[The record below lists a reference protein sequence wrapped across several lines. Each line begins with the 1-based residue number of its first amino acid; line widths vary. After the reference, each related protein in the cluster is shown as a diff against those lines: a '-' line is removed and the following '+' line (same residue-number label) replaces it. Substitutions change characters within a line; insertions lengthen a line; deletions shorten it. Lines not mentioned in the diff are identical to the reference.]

1 MYRKI
6 QGLRV
11 IKLLLYSVLLV
22 MGGLFVPILFAFIPA
37 MFLSEMR
44 FQGVL
49 PISGVFVG
57 ACALIG
63 LLTDPLLGL
72 TILTVMGPLIL
83 ILDYCMRTD
92 RSVDTTMALGTLLF
106 LVSLGFILYRTGT
119 LQAIESGEFIKNF
132 SAVQAEVLQR
142 ASLTD
147 VERARLAITMKTAV
161 NRAMDLLPAFFLLSG
176 LVVVYLSYRISG
188 RNMRI
193 GGEKVICPGPFFLM
207 HLPRVPVLISMGL
220 LGATLVM
227 NNLMS
232 LGIEPYITNGL
243 VVLVAL
249 LAFQGM
255 SIVNFYLLRFVPS
268 PIVRGLLMLFILVV
282 PVGQMGLG
290 ALGLIDQFID
300 VRSLEGV

>member
-11 IKLLLYSVLLV
+11 LKLLLYSVLLV

-119 LQAIESGEFIKNF
+119 LQAIESGELMKNF
-132 SAVQAEVLQR
+132 SAVQGEILQK
-142 ASLTD
+142 ASLTEM
-147 VERARLAITMKTAV
+147 ERARLAMTMKTAV
-161 NRAMDLLPAFFLLSG
+161 NRAMDLLPAFFLLTG

-207 HLPRVPVLISMGL
+207 HLPRVPALISVGL
-220 LGATLVM
+220 LGAALAM
-227 NNLMS
+227 NNFMS
-232 LGIEPYITNGL
+232 LGIEPYIMNGL
-243 VVLVAL
+243 VVVVAL
-249 LAFQGM
+249 LACQGM

-268 PIVRGLLMLFILVV
+268 PILRGLIMFFILVV
-282 PVGQMGLG
+282 PVGQMGLA

-300 VRSLEGV
+300 VRSIEGA

>member
-11 IKLLLYSVLLV
+11 LKLLLYSVLLV

-106 LVSLGFILYRTGT
+106 LVSLGFIMYRTGT
-119 LQAIESGEFIKNF
+119 YQAIESGELMKNF
-132 SAVQAEVLQR
+132 SAVQGEILQR
-142 ASLTD
+142 ASLT
-147 VERARLAITMKTAV
+147 EAEQARLAMTFKTTM

-207 HLPRVPVLISMGL
+207 HLPRVPVLISVDL
-220 LGATLVM
+220 LGTALAM
-227 NNLMS
+227 NYFMA
-232 LGIEPYITNGL
+232 LGIEPYILNGL
-243 VVLVAL
+243 VIVVSL
-249 LAFQGM
+249 LACQGM

-268 PIVRGLLMLFILVV
+268 PFLRGLIMFFVLVV
-282 PVGQMGLG
+282 PVGQMGL
-290 ALGLIDQFID
+290 AVLGLIDQFID
-300 VRSLEGV
+300 VRSIEGA

>member
-11 IKLLLYSVLLV
+11 LKLLLYSVLLV

-72 TILTVMGPLIL
+72 TVLTVMGPLIL

-106 LVSLGFILYRTGT
+106 LVSLGFIFYRTGT
-119 LQAIESGEFIKNF
+119 FQAIESGELMKNF
-132 SAVQAEVLQR
+132 SAVQGEVLQR

-147 VERARLAITMKTAV
+147 MERARLAMTMKTAV

-207 HLPRVPVLISMGL
+207 HLPRVPVLISVGL
-220 LGATLVM
+220 LGAALAM
-227 NNLMS
+227 NNFMR

-243 VVLVAL
+243 VVLVVL
-249 LAFQGM
+249 LACQGM

-268 PIVRGLLMLFILVV
+268 PIVRGLIMLFIMVV
-282 PVGQMGLG
+282 PVGQMGLA

>member
-6 QGLRV
+6 YGLRAL
-11 IKLLLYSVLLV
+11 KLLLYSVLLV

-106 LVSLGFILYRTGT
+106 LVSLGFIMYRTGT
-119 LQAIESGEFIKNF
+119 YQAIESGELMKNF
-132 SAVQAEVLQR
+132 SAVQGEILQR
-142 ASLTD
+142 ASLT
-147 VERARLAITMKTAV
+147 ETEQARLAMTFKTTM

-207 HLPRVPVLISMGL
+207 HLPRVPVLISVGL
-220 LGATLVM
+220 LGTALAM
-227 NNLMS
+227 NYFMA
-232 LGIEPYITNGL
+232 LGIEPYILNGL
-243 VVLVAL
+243 VVVVSL
-249 LAFQGM
+249 LACQGM

-268 PIVRGLLMLFILVV
+268 PFLRGLIMFFVLMV
-282 PVGQMGLG
+282 PVGQMGLA

-300 VRSLEGV
+300 VRSIEGE

>member
-1 MYRKI
+1 M
-6 QGLRV
+6 L
-11 IKLLLYSVLLV
+11 KLLLYSVLLV

-106 LVSLGFILYRTGT
+106 LVSLGFIMYRTGT
-119 LQAIESGEFIKNF
+119 YQAIESGELMKNF
-132 SAVQAEVLQR
+132 SAVQGEILQK
-142 ASLTD
+142 ASLT
-147 VERARLAITMKTAV
+147 EAEQARLAMTFKTTM

-207 HLPRVPVLISMGL
+207 HLPRVPVLISVGL
-220 LGATLVM
+220 LGTALAINYFM
-227 NNLMS
+227 A
-232 LGIEPYITNGL
+232 LGIEPYILNGL
-243 VVLVAL
+243 VVVVSL
-249 LAFQGM
+249 LACQGM

-268 PIVRGLLMLFILVV
+268 PFLRGLIMFFVLVV
-282 PVGQMGLG
+282 PVGQMGLA

-300 VRSLEGV
+300 VRSIEGA

>member
-11 IKLLLYSVLLV
+11 LKLLLYSVLLV

-72 TILTVMGPLIL
+72 TVLTVMGPLIL

-106 LVSLGFILYRTGT
+106 LVSLGFIFYRTGT
-119 LQAIESGEFIKNF
+119 FQAIESGELMKNF
-132 SAVQAEVLQR
+132 SAVQGEVLQR

-147 VERARLAITMKTAV
+147 MERARLALTMKTAV

-207 HLPRVPVLISMGL
+207 HLPRVPVLISVGL
-220 LGATLVM
+220 LGAALAM
-227 NNLMS
+227 NNFMN

-243 VVLVAL
+243 VVLVVL
-249 LAFQGM
+249 LACQGM

-268 PIVRGLLMLFILVV
+268 PIVRGLIMLFIMVV
-282 PVGQMGLG
+282 PVGQMGLA

>member
-1 MYRKI
+1 
-6 QGLRV
+6 
-11 IKLLLYSVLLV
+11 

-106 LVSLGFILYRTGT
+106 LVSLGFIMYRTGT
-119 LQAIESGEFIKNF
+119 IQAIESGELMKNF
-132 SAVQAEVLQR
+132 SAVQGEILQR
-142 ASLTD
+142 ASLT
-147 VERARLAITMKTAV
+147 ETEQARLAMTFKTTM

-207 HLPRVPVLISMGL
+207 HLPRVPVLISVGL
-220 LGATLVM
+220 LGTALAM
-227 NNLMS
+227 NYFMALS
-232 LGIEPYITNGL
+232 IEPYILNGL
-243 VVLVAL
+243 VVVVSL
-249 LAFQGM
+249 LACQGM

-268 PIVRGLLMLFILVV
+268 PFLRGLIMFFVLVV
-282 PVGQMGLG
+282 PVGQMGLA

-300 VRSLEGV
+300 VRSIEGA

>member
-11 IKLLLYSVLLV
+11 LKLLLYSVLLV

-119 LQAIESGEFIKNF
+119 LQAIESGELMKNF
-132 SAVQAEVLQR
+132 SAVQGEILQR
-142 ASLTD
+142 ASLSET
-147 VERARLAITMKTAV
+147 ERARLTMTFKTTM

-207 HLPRVPVLISMGL
+207 HLPRVPVLISVGL
-220 LGATLVM
+220 LGTALAM
-227 NNLMS
+227 NYFMT
-232 LGIEPYITNGL
+232 LGIEPYILNGL
-243 VVLVAL
+243 VVVVTL
-249 LAFQGM
+249 LACQGM

-268 PIVRGLLMLFILVV
+268 PIVRGFIMFFILVV
-282 PVGQMGLG
+282 PVGQMGLA
-290 ALGLIDQFID
+290 ALGLIDQIID
-300 VRSLEGV
+300 VRSIEGA

>member
-11 IKLLLYSVLLV
+11 LKLLLYSVLLV

-106 LVSLGFILYRTGT
+106 LVSLGFIMYRTGT
-119 LQAIESGEFIKNF
+119 YQAIESGEVMKNF
-132 SAVQAEVLQR
+132 SAVQGEILQR
-142 ASLTD
+142 ASLT
-147 VERARLAITMKTAV
+147 EAEQARLAMTFKTTM

-207 HLPRVPVLISMGL
+207 HLPRVPVLISVGL
-220 LGATLVM
+220 LGTALAM
-227 NNLMS
+227 NYFMA
-232 LGIEPYITNGL
+232 LGIEPYILNGL
-243 VVLVAL
+243 VVVVSL
-249 LAFQGM
+249 LACQGM

-268 PIVRGLLMLFILVV
+268 PFLRGLIMFFVLVV
-282 PVGQMGLG
+282 PVGQMGLA
-290 ALGLIDQFID
+290 ALGLIDQFIV
-300 VRSLEGV
+300 VRSIEGA

>member
-11 IKLLLYSVLLV
+11 LKLLLYSVLLV

-72 TILTVMGPLIL
+72 TVLTVMGPLIL

-106 LVSLGFILYRTGT
+106 LVSLGFIFYRTGT
-119 LQAIESGEFIKNF
+119 FQAIESGELMKNF
-132 SAVQAEVLQR
+132 SAVQGEVLQR

-147 VERARLAITMKTAV
+147 MERARLALTMKTAV

-207 HLPRVPVLISMGL
+207 HLPRVPVLISVGL
-220 LGATLVM
+220 LGAALAM
-227 NNLMS
+227 NNFMS

-243 VVLVAL
+243 VVLVVL
-249 LAFQGM
+249 LACQGM

-268 PIVRGLLMLFILVV
+268 PIVRGLIMLFIMVV
-282 PVGQMGLG
+282 PVGQMGLA

-300 VRSLEGV
+300 VRSLEGA

>member
-72 TILTVMGPLIL
+72 TVLTVMGPLIL

-106 LVSLGFILYRTGT
+106 LVSLGFIFYRTGT
-119 LQAIESGEFIKNF
+119 FQAIESGELMKNF
-132 SAVQAEVLQR
+132 SAVQGEVLQR

-147 VERARLAITMKTAV
+147 MERARLALTMKTAV

-207 HLPRVPVLISMGL
+207 HLPRVPVLISVGL
-220 LGATLVM
+220 LGAALAM
-227 NNLMS
+227 NNFMR

-243 VVLVAL
+243 VVLVVL
-249 LAFQGM
+249 LACQGM

-268 PIVRGLLMLFILVV
+268 PIVRGLIMLFIMVV
-282 PVGQMGLG
+282 PVGQMGLA

>member
-11 IKLLLYSVLLV
+11 LKLLLYSVLLV

-106 LVSLGFILYRTGT
+106 LVSLGFIMYRTGT
-119 LQAIESGEFIKNF
+119 YQAIESGELMKNF
-132 SAVQAEVLQR
+132 SAVQGEILQR
-142 ASLTD
+142 ASLT
-147 VERARLAITMKTAV
+147 EAEQARLAMTFKTTM

-207 HLPRVPVLISMGL
+207 HLPRVPVLISVGL
-220 LGATLVM
+220 LGTALAM
-227 NNLMS
+227 NYFMA
-232 LGIEPYITNGL
+232 LGIEPYILNGL
-243 VVLVAL
+243 VIVVSL
-249 LAFQGM
+249 LACQGM

-268 PIVRGLLMLFILVV
+268 PFLRGLIMFFVLVV
-282 PVGQMGLG
+282 PVGQMGL
-290 ALGLIDQFID
+290 AVLGLIDQFID
-300 VRSLEGV
+300 VRSIEGA

>member
-11 IKLLLYSVLLV
+11 LKLLLYSVLLV

-106 LVSLGFILYRTGT
+106 LVSLGFIMYRTGT
-119 LQAIESGEFIKNF
+119 YQTIESGELMKNF
-132 SAVQAEVLQR
+132 SGVQGEILQR
-142 ASLTD
+142 ASLT
-147 VERARLAITMKTAV
+147 EAEQARLAMTFKTTM

-207 HLPRVPVLISMGL
+207 HLPRVPVLISVGL
-220 LGATLVM
+220 LGTALAM
-227 NNLMS
+227 NYFMA
-232 LGIEPYITNGL
+232 LGIEPYILNGL
-243 VVLVAL
+243 VVVVSL
-249 LAFQGM
+249 LACQGM

-268 PIVRGLLMLFILVV
+268 PFLRGLIMFFVLVV
-282 PVGQMGLG
+282 PVGQMGLA

-300 VRSLEGV
+300 VRSIEGA

>member
-11 IKLLLYSVLLV
+11 LKLLLYSVLLV

-72 TILTVMGPLIL
+72 TVFTVMGPLIL

-106 LVSLGFILYRTGT
+106 LVSLGFIFYRTGT
-119 LQAIESGEFIKNF
+119 FQAIESGELMKNF
-132 SAVQAEVLQR
+132 SAVQGEVLQR

-147 VERARLAITMKTAV
+147 MERARLALTMKTAV

-176 LVVVYLSYRISG
+176 LVVV
-188 RNMRI
+188 
-193 GGEKVICPGPFFLM
+193 
-207 HLPRVPVLISMGL
+207 
-220 LGATLVM
+220 
-227 NNLMS
+227 
-232 LGIEPYITNGL
+232 
-243 VVLVAL
+243 
-249 LAFQGM
+249 
-255 SIVNFYLLRFVPS
+255 
-268 PIVRGLLMLFILVV
+268 
-282 PVGQMGLG
+282 
-290 ALGLIDQFID
+290 
-300 VRSLEGV
+300 

>member
-11 IKLLLYSVLLV
+11 LKLLLYSVLLV

-72 TILTVMGPLIL
+72 TVLTVMGPLIL

-106 LVSLGFILYRTGT
+106 LVSLGFIFYRTGT
-119 LQAIESGEFIKNF
+119 FQAIESGELMKNF
-132 SAVQAEVLQR
+132 SAVQGEVLQR

-147 VERARLAITMKTAV
+147 MERARLALTMKTAV

-207 HLPRVPVLISMGL
+207 HLPRVPVLISVGL
-220 LGATLVM
+220 LGAALAM
-227 NNLMS
+227 NNFMS

-243 VVLVAL
+243 VVLVVL
-249 LAFQGM
+249 LACQGM

-268 PIVRGLLMLFILVV
+268 PIVRGLIMLFIMVV
-282 PVGQMGLG
+282 PVGQMGLA

>member
-1 MYRKI
+1 M
-6 QGLRV
+6 L
-11 IKLLLYSVLLV
+11 KLLLYSVLLV

-106 LVSLGFILYRTGT
+106 LVSLGFIMYRTGT
-119 LQAIESGEFIKNF
+119 YQAIESGELMKNF
-132 SAVQAEVLQR
+132 SAVQGEILQR
-142 ASLTD
+142 ASLT
-147 VERARLAITMKTAV
+147 EAEQARLAMTFKTTM

-207 HLPRVPVLISMGL
+207 HLPRVPVLISVGL
-220 LGATLVM
+220 LGTALAM
-227 NNLMS
+227 NYFMA
-232 LGIEPYITNGL
+232 LGIEPYILNGL
-243 VVLVAL
+243 VVVVSL
-249 LAFQGM
+249 LACQGM

-268 PIVRGLLMLFILVV
+268 PFLRGLIMFFVLVV
-282 PVGQMGLG
+282 PVGQMGLA

-300 VRSLEGV
+300 VRSIEGA

>member
-11 IKLLLYSVLLV
+11 LKLLLYSVLLV

-119 LQAIESGEFIKNF
+119 LQAIESGELMKNF
-132 SAVQAEVLQR
+132 SAVQGEILQK
-142 ASLTD
+142 ASLTEM
-147 VERARLAITMKTAV
+147 ERARLAMTMKTAV
-161 NRAMDLLPAFFLLSG
+161 NRAMDLLPAFFLLTG

-193 GGEKVICPGPFFLM
+193 GGEKVICPGSFFLM
-207 HLPRVPVLISMGL
+207 HLPRVPALISVGL
-220 LGATLVM
+220 LGAALAM
-227 NNLMS
+227 NNFMS
-232 LGIEPYITNGL
+232 LGIEPYIMNGL
-243 VVLVAL
+243 VVVVAL
-249 LAFQGM
+249 LACQGM
-255 SIVNFYLLRFVPS
+255 SIVNFYLLRFVPR
-268 PIVRGLLMLFILVV
+268 PILRGLIMFFILAV
-282 PVGQMGLG
+282 PVGQMGLA
-290 ALGLIDQFID
+290 ALGFIDQFID
-300 VRSLEGV
+300 VRSIEGA

>member
-72 TILTVMGPLIL
+72 TVLTAMGPLIL

-106 LVSLGFILYRTGT
+106 LVSLGFIFYRTGT
-119 LQAIESGEFIKNF
+119 FQAIESGELMKNF
-132 SAVQAEVLQR
+132 SAVQGEVLQR
-142 ASLTD
+142 TSLTD
-147 VERARLAITMKTAV
+147 MERARLALTMKTAV

-207 HLPRVPVLISMGL
+207 HLPRVPVLISVGL
-220 LGATLVM
+220 LGAALAM
-227 NNLMS
+227 NNFMS

-243 VVLVAL
+243 VVLVVL
-249 LAFQGM
+249 LACQGM

-268 PIVRGLLMLFILVV
+268 PIVRGLIMLFIMVV
-282 PVGQMGLG
+282 PVGQMGLA

-300 VRSLEGV
+300 VRSLEGA

>member
-11 IKLLLYSVLLV
+11 LKLLLYSVLLV

-119 LQAIESGEFIKNF
+119 LQAIESGELMKNF
-132 SAVQAEVLQR
+132 SAVQGEILQR
-142 ASLTD
+142 ASLSET
-147 VERARLAITMKTAV
+147 ERARLAMTFKTTM

-207 HLPRVPVLISMGL
+207 HLPRVPVLISVGL
-220 LGATLVM
+220 FGTALAM
-227 NNLMS
+227 NYFMT
-232 LGIEPYITNGL
+232 LGIEPYILNGL
-243 VVLVAL
+243 VVVVTL
-249 LAFQGM
+249 LACQGM

-268 PIVRGLLMLFILVV
+268 PIVRGFIMFFILVV
-282 PVGQMGLG
+282 PVGQMGLA
-290 ALGLIDQFID
+290 ALGLIDQIID
-300 VRSLEGV
+300 VRSIEGA

>member
-11 IKLLLYSVLLV
+11 LKLLLYSVLLV

-119 LQAIESGEFIKNF
+119 LQAIESGELMKNF
-132 SAVQAEVLQR
+132 SAVQGEILQK
-142 ASLTD
+142 ASLTEM
-147 VERARLAITMKTAV
+147 ERARLAMTMKTAV
-161 NRAMDLLPAFFLLSG
+161 NRAMDLLPAFFLLTG

-207 HLPRVPVLISMGL
+207 HLPRVPALISVGL
-220 LGATLVM
+220 LGAALAM
-227 NNLMS
+227 NNFMS
-232 LGIEPYITNGL
+232 LGIEPYIMNGL
-243 VVLVAL
+243 VVVVAL
-249 LAFQGM
+249 LACQGM
-255 SIVNFYLLRFVPS
+255 SIVNFYLLRFVPR
-268 PIVRGLLMLFILVV
+268 PILRGLIMFFILAV
-282 PVGQMGLG
+282 PVGQMGLA
-290 ALGLIDQFID
+290 ALGFIDQFID
-300 VRSLEGV
+300 VRSIEGA

>member
-72 TILTVMGPLIL
+72 TVLTVMGPLIL

-106 LVSLGFILYRTGT
+106 LVSLGFIFYRTGT
-119 LQAIESGEFIKNF
+119 FQAIESGELMKNF
-132 SAVQAEVLQR
+132 SAVQGEVLQR

-147 VERARLAITMKTAV
+147 MERARLVMTMKTAV

-207 HLPRVPVLISMGL
+207 HLPRVPVLISVGL
-220 LGATLVM
+220 LGAALAM
-227 NNLMS
+227 NNFMN

-243 VVLVAL
+243 VVLVVL
-249 LAFQGM
+249 LACQGM

-268 PIVRGLLMLFILVV
+268 PIVRGLIMLFIMVV
-282 PVGQMGLG
+282 PVGQMGLA

>member
-72 TILTVMGPLIL
+72 TVLTVMGPLIL

-106 LVSLGFILYRTGT
+106 LVSLGFIFYRTGT
-119 LQAIESGEFIKNF
+119 FQAIESGELMKNF
-132 SAVQAEVLQR
+132 SAVQGEVLQR

-147 VERARLAITMKTAV
+147 MERARLALTMKTAV

-193 GGEKVICPGPFFLM
+193 GGEEVICPGPFFLM
-207 HLPRVPVLISMGL
+207 HLPRVPVLISVGL
-220 LGATLVM
+220 LGAALAM
-227 NNLMS
+227 NNFMS

-243 VVLVAL
+243 VVLVVL
-249 LAFQGM
+249 LACQGM

-268 PIVRGLLMLFILVV
+268 PIVRGLIMLFIMVV
-282 PVGQMGLG
+282 PVGQMGLA

>member
-11 IKLLLYSVLLV
+11 LKLLLYSVLLV

-119 LQAIESGEFIKNF
+119 LQAIESGELMKNF
-132 SAVQAEVLQR
+132 SAVQGEILQR
-142 ASLTD
+142 ASLSET
-147 VERARLAITMKTAV
+147 ERARLAMTFKTTM

-207 HLPRVPVLISMGL
+207 HLPRVPVLISVGL
-220 LGATLVM
+220 LGTALAM
-227 NNLMS
+227 NYFMT
-232 LGIEPYITNGL
+232 LGIEPYILNGL
-243 VVLVAL
+243 VVVVTL
-249 LAFQGM
+249 LACQGM

-268 PIVRGLLMLFILVV
+268 PIVRGFIMFFILVV
-282 PVGQMGLG
+282 PVGQMGLA
-290 ALGLIDQFID
+290 ALGLIDQIID
-300 VRSLEGV
+300 VRSIEGA

>member
-11 IKLLLYSVLLV
+11 LKLLLYSVLLV

-106 LVSLGFILYRTGT
+106 LVSLGFIMYRTGT
-119 LQAIESGEFIKNF
+119 YQAIESGELMKNF
-132 SAVQAEVLQR
+132 SAVQGEILQR
-142 ASLTD
+142 ASLT
-147 VERARLAITMKTAV
+147 EAEQARLAMTFKTTM

-207 HLPRVPVLISMGL
+207 HLPRVPVLISVGL
-220 LGATLVM
+220 LGTALAINYFM
-227 NNLMS
+227 A
-232 LGIEPYITNGL
+232 LGIEPYILNGL
-243 VVLVAL
+243 VVVVSL
-249 LAFQGM
+249 LACQGM

-268 PIVRGLLMLFILVV
+268 PFLRGLIMFFVLMV
-282 PVGQMGLG
+282 PVGQMGLA

-300 VRSLEGV
+300 VRSIEGA

>member
-11 IKLLLYSVLLV
+11 LKLLLYSVLLV

-57 ACALIG
+57 ACVLIG
-63 LLTDPLLGL
+63 LLTDPLMGL

-92 RSVDTTMALGTLLF
+92 RSVDTTMALGTMLF
-106 LVSLGFILYRTGT
+106 LLSLGFILYRTGT
-119 LQAIESGEFIKNF
+119 IQAIESGELMKNF
-132 SAVQAEVLQR
+132 NAVQGELMQK

-147 VERARLAITMKTAV
+147 MEQARLAMTFKTTM
-161 NRAMDLLPAFFLLSG
+161 NRAIALFPAFFLLSG
-176 LVVVYLSYRISG
+176 LAVVYLSYRISG

-207 HLPRVPVLISMGL
+207 HLPRVPILISLGL
-220 LGATLVM
+220 LGAALAM
-227 NNLMS
+227 NYFMT
-232 LGIEPYITNGL
+232 LGIEPYVLNGL
-243 VVLVAL
+243 VVAVSL

-268 PIVRGLLMLFILVV
+268 PFLRGMIMLFILVV
-282 PVGQMGLG
+282 PVGQMGLA

-300 VRSLEGV
+300 VRSLEGA

>member
-11 IKLLLYSVLLV
+11 LKLLLYSVLLV

-72 TILTVMGPLIL
+72 TVLTVMGPLIL

-106 LVSLGFILYRTGT
+106 LVSLGFIFYRTGT
-119 LQAIESGEFIKNF
+119 FQAIESGELMKNF
-132 SAVQAEVLQR
+132 SAVQGEVLQR

-147 VERARLAITMKTAV
+147 MERARLALTMKTAV

-207 HLPRVPVLISMGL
+207 HLPRVPVLISVGL
-220 LGATLVM
+220 LGAALAM
-227 NNLMS
+227 NNFMR

-243 VVLVAL
+243 VVLVVL
-249 LAFQGM
+249 LACQGM

-268 PIVRGLLMLFILVV
+268 PIVRGLIMLFIMVV
-282 PVGQMGLG
+282 PVGQMGLA

>member
-72 TILTVMGPLIL
+72 TVLTVMGPLIL
-83 ILDYCMRTD
+83 ILDYCMRMD

-106 LVSLGFILYRTGT
+106 LVSLGFIFYRTGT
-119 LQAIESGEFIKNF
+119 FQAIESGELMKNF
-132 SAVQAEVLQR
+132 SAVQGEVLQR

-147 VERARLAITMKTAV
+147 MERARLALTMKTAV

-207 HLPRVPVLISMGL
+207 HLPRVPVLISVGL
-220 LGATLVM
+220 LGAALAM
-227 NNLMS
+227 NNFMR

-243 VVLVAL
+243 VVLVVL
-249 LAFQGM
+249 LACQGM

-268 PIVRGLLMLFILVV
+268 PIVRGLIMLFIMVV
-282 PVGQMGLG
+282 PVGQMGLA

>member
-72 TILTVMGPLIL
+72 TVLTVMGPLIL

-106 LVSLGFILYRTGT
+106 LVSLGFIFYRTGT
-119 LQAIESGEFIKNF
+119 FQAIESGELMKNF
-132 SAVQAEVLQR
+132 SAVQGEVLQR

-147 VERARLAITMKTAV
+147 MERARLALTMKTAV

-207 HLPRVPVLISMGL
+207 HLPRVPVLISVGL
-220 LGATLVM
+220 LGAALAM
-227 NNLMS
+227 NNFMS

-243 VVLVAL
+243 VVLVVL
-249 LAFQGM
+249 LACQGM

-268 PIVRGLLMLFILVV
+268 PIVRGLIMLFIMVV
-282 PVGQMGLG
+282 PVGQMGLA

>member
-11 IKLLLYSVLLV
+11 LKLLLYSVLLV

-72 TILTVMGPLIL
+72 TVLTVMGPLIL

-106 LVSLGFILYRTGT
+106 IVSLGFIFYRTGT
-119 LQAIESGEFIKNF
+119 FQAIESGELMKNF
-132 SAVQAEVLQR
+132 SAVRGEVLQR

-147 VERARLAITMKTAV
+147 MERARLAMTMKTAV

-176 LVVVYLSYRISG
+176 LVVVYLSDRISG

-207 HLPRVPVLISMGL
+207 HLPRVPVLISVGL
-220 LGATLVM
+220 LGAALAM
-227 NNLMS
+227 NNFMH

-243 VVLVAL
+243 VVLVVL
-249 LAFQGM
+249 LACQGM

-268 PIVRGLLMLFILVV
+268 PIVRGLIMLFIMVV
-282 PVGQMGLG
+282 PVGQMGLA

>member
-1 MYRKI
+1 MYRKTY
-6 QGLRV
+6 GLRAL
-11 IKLLLYSVLLV
+11 KLLLYSVLLV
-22 MGGLFVPILFAFIPA
+22 IGGLFVPVLFAFIPA
-37 MFLSEMR
+37 LFLSEMR
-44 FQGVL
+44 IQGVL

-119 LQAIESGEFIKNF
+119 LQAIESGELMKNF
-132 SAVQAEVLQR
+132 SAVQGEILQR
-142 ASLTD
+142 ASLSET
-147 VERARLAITMKTAV
+147 ERARLAMTFKTTM

-207 HLPRVPVLISMGL
+207 HLPRVPVLISVGL
-220 LGATLVM
+220 LGTALAM
-227 NNLMS
+227 NYFMT
-232 LGIEPYITNGL
+232 LGIEPYILNGL
-243 VVLVAL
+243 VVVVTL
-249 LAFQGM
+249 LACQGM

-268 PIVRGLLMLFILVV
+268 PIVRGFIMFFILVV
-282 PVGQMGLG
+282 PVGQMGLA
-290 ALGLIDQFID
+290 ALGLIDQIID
-300 VRSLEGV
+300 VRSIEGA

>member
-72 TILTVMGPLIL
+72 TVLTVMGPLIL

-106 LVSLGFILYRTGT
+106 LVSLGFIFYRTGT
-119 LQAIESGEFIKNF
+119 FQAIESGELMKNF
-132 SAVQAEVLQR
+132 SAVQGEVLQR

-147 VERARLAITMKTAV
+147 MERARLAMTMKTAV

-207 HLPRVPVLISMGL
+207 HLPRVPVLISVGL
-220 LGATLVM
+220 LGAALAM
-227 NNLMS
+227 NNFMS

-243 VVLVAL
+243 VVLVVL
-249 LAFQGM
+249 LACQGM

-268 PIVRGLLMLFILVV
+268 PIVRGLIMLFIMVV
-282 PVGQMGLG
+282 PVGQMGLA

>member
-72 TILTVMGPLIL
+72 TVLTVMGPLIL

-106 LVSLGFILYRTGT
+106 LVSLGFIFYRTGT
-119 LQAIESGEFIKNF
+119 FQAIESGELMKNF
-132 SAVQAEVLQR
+132 SAVQGEVLQR

-147 VERARLAITMKTAV
+147 VERARLAMTMKTAV

-207 HLPRVPVLISMGL
+207 HLPRVPVLISVGL
-220 LGATLVM
+220 LGAALAM
-227 NNLMS
+227 NNFMR

-243 VVLVAL
+243 VVLVVL
-249 LAFQGM
+249 LACQGM

-268 PIVRGLLMLFILVV
+268 PIVRGLIMLFIMVV
-282 PVGQMGLG
+282 PVGQMGLA